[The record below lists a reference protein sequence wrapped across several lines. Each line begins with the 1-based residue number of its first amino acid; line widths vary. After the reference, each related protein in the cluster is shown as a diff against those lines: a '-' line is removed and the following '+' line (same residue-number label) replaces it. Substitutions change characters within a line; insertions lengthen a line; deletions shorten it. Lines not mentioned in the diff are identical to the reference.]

1 MISSRRRTTELTL
14 VALAALITVAA
25 YTLVALGRTATLP
38 ANVGPFLGIVVALL
52 LVPHIANRFL
62 AKGADGVLLPL
73 AALLNGIGYVF
84 IARIDSRLASKQ
96 AGWTIVGVAAYVITL
111 IVVKRVGDLARYK
124 WTLGVAGLGLLMLPF
139 VPGIGRNINNARI
152 WIRVGPFSF
161 QPGEMAKIAL
171 TLFFAGYLVERRELL
186 AMATKRVGPFW
197 LPEPRHFG
205 PVVAGWVVS
214 LAIMTTQQDL
224 GSSLLFFALFVIL
237 IWVATERASYLVAGL
252 FLFAGGAYFAW
263 SQLSRVKIRVTTWLD
278 PWADA
283 QDTGFQLIQA
293 TYAMAGGGTTGT
305 GLGLGDP
312 TRIPVVQNDFIFA
325 AISEELGLV
334 GGTAILISFI
344 LMIGAGLRIASR
356 TERPFEKLVAT
367 GLTAIIGIQAF
378 IIIGGVTRVVPLT
391 GVALPFVSYGGSSL
405 LANYILL
412 AILMRISDGTASR
425 LGETSPRRPKRKGRR
440 DQEPEFDDI
449 SKTVMVPVVSQ

>member
-1 MISSRRRTTELTL
+1 MIASRRRSAELTL

-25 YTLVALGRTATLP
+25 YTLVALGRTSTLP

-52 LVPHIANRFL
+52 LVPHFANRFL

-84 IARIDSRLASKQ
+84 IARINPQLASKQ
-96 AGWTIVGVAAYVITL
+96 AGWSIVGVAAYVLTL
-111 IVVKRVGDLARYK
+111 ILVKRVSDLSRYK
-124 WTLGVAGLGLLMLPF
+124 WTFGVGGVVLLLLPF
-139 VPGIGRNINNARI
+139 IPGIGRTINTARI

-205 PVVAGWVVS
+205 PVVAGWLVS
-214 LAIMTTQQDL
+214 LVIMTKQQDL
-224 GSSLLFFALFVIL
+224 GSSLMFFALFVVL

-252 FLFAGGAYFAW
+252 VLFASGAYVAW
-263 SQLSRVKIRVTTWLD
+263 RSIARVQLRVDTWLN

-283 QDTGFQLIQA
+283 QDTGYQIIQA

-325 AISEELGLV
+325 AIAEELGLV
-334 GGTAILISFI
+334 GAAAVLIAFI

-356 TERPFEKLVAT
+356 AERPFDKLVAT
-367 GLTAIIGIQAF
+367 GLTTIIGLQAF
-378 IIIGGVTRVVPLT
+378 IIVGGVTRVVPLT

-412 AILMRISDGTASR
+412 ALLMRISDSTAER
-425 LGETSPRRPKRKGRR
+425 LGEVVPRNRR
-440 DQEPEFDDI
+440 RNGSVIESDDLA
-449 SKTVMVPVVSQ
+449 KTVMVPVVVP

>member
-1 MISSRRRTTELTL
+1 VIASRRRTAELTL
-14 VALAALITVAA
+14 VVLAALITVAA
-25 YTLVALGRTATLP
+25 YILVALGRTSTLP
-38 ANVGPFLGIVVALL
+38 ANVGPFLGVVVALL

-62 AKGADGVLLPL
+62 ARGADGILLPV

-84 IARIDSRLASKQ
+84 IARIDPHLASKQ
-96 AGWTIVGVAAYVITL
+96 AGWSILGVVAYVATL
-111 IVVKRVGDLARYK
+111 IAVRRVSDLARYK
-124 WTLGVAGLGLLMLPF
+124 WTFGVAGVVLLLLPF
-139 VPGIGRNINNARI
+139 IPGIGRTINTARI

-161 QPGEMAKIAL
+161 QPGEVAKIAL

-205 PVVAGWVVS
+205 PVVAGWIIS
-214 LAIMTTQQDL
+214 LGIMTLQQDL
-224 GSSLLFFALFVIL
+224 GSSLMFFALFVVL
-237 IWVATERASYLVAGL
+237 IWVATERASYLVAALG
-252 FLFAGGAYFAW
+252 LFAGGAYVAW
-263 SQLSRVKIRVTTWLD
+263 RSIARVKLRVDTWLN

-283 QDTGFQLIQA
+283 QNTGYQIIQA

-325 AISEELGLV
+325 AIAEELGLV
-334 GGTAILISFI
+334 GAASILIAFV

-356 TERPFEKLVAT
+356 AERPFDKLVAT
-367 GLTAIIGIQAF
+367 GLTTIIGVQAF

-412 AILMRISDGTASR
+412 ALLMRISDSTAER
-425 LGETSPRRPKRKGRR
+425 LGEVAPRNRR
-440 DQEPEFDDI
+440 RNGTVIESDDLA
-449 SKTVMVPVVSQ
+449 KTVMVPVVAP

>member
-1 MISSRRRTTELTL
+1 VIASRRRSAELTL
-14 VALAALITVAA
+14 VVLAALITVAA
-25 YTLVALGRTATLP
+25 YTLVALGRTSTLP

-62 AKGADGVLLPL
+62 VKGADGVLLPL

-84 IARIDSRLASKQ
+84 IARINPQLASKQ
-96 AGWTIVGVAAYVITL
+96 AGWSIVGVAAYVLTL
-111 IVVKRVGDLARYK
+111 IFVKRVSDLARYK
-124 WTLGVAGLGLLMLPF
+124 WTFGIGGVVLLLLPF
-139 VPGIGRNINNARI
+139 IPGIGRTINTARI

-205 PVVAGWVVS
+205 PVVAGWLVS
-214 LAIMTTQQDL
+214 LIIMTKQQDL
-224 GSSLLFFALFVIL
+224 GSSLMFFALFVVL
-237 IWVATERASYLVAGL
+237 IWVATERASYLVAG
-252 FLFAGGAYFAW
+252 FVLFAAGAYVAW
-263 SQLSRVKIRVTTWLD
+263 KSIARVQLRVDTWLN

-283 QDTGFQLIQA
+283 QDTGYQIIQA

-325 AISEELGLV
+325 AIAEELGLV
-334 GGTAILISFI
+334 GGAAILIAFI

-356 TERPFEKLVAT
+356 AERPFDKLVAT
-367 GLTAIIGIQAF
+367 GLTTIIGLQAF

-412 AILMRISDGTASR
+412 ALLMRISDGTAER
-425 LGETSPRRPKRKGRR
+425 LGEVVPRNRR
-440 DQEPEFDDI
+440 RNGSVIESDDLA
-449 SKTVMVPVVSQ
+449 KTVMVPVVVP